1 MRGPFWFWRDA
12 GGYQAPEVPWMDTR
26 RGPLESELLARSQ
39 LKDPRQRGLPGLHL
53 AGRIKE
59 AEAEGKPGMLG
70 VREG

>member
-1 MRGPFWFWRDA
+1 
-12 GGYQAPEVPWMDTR
+12 MDTR